1 MRETKHLLSEFPCP
15 VLYMHVRNVHV
26 MYLCFPRGLSGA
38 ECRSGLCSSRQK
50 TSHVHHAKAVRC
62 ASRKKNPIQSP
73 TTPPPCNYYLLH
85 VEYPSCPP
93 NDAFSRR
100 NCWGRQAG
108 RYLSPAR
115 SIDVEASWFMIPPP
129 SHKLFV
135 RPPPFFCSGWFV
147 ISSVPYF
154 SVSVKLGRLPGSVW
168 ARTFVDDDF
177 LFFLCVFAFF
187 VAERVRPPLARR
199 RAK

>member
-1 MRETKHLLSEFPCP
+1 MCMLCIYVFLGACPAPNAGLGCVHLAKRQAMYITQRPC
-15 VLYMHVRNVHV
+15 
-26 MYLCFPRGLSGA
+26 A
-38 ECRSGLCSSRQK
+38 AQ
-50 TSHVHHAKAVRC
+50 AKKKK
-62 ASRKKNPIQSP
+62 KKNPIQSP

-85 VEYPSCPP
+85 VESPSCPP
-93 NDAFSRR
+93 TTPFLGEIVGG
-100 NCWGRQAG
+100 GRH
-108 RYLSPAR
+108 LSPAR

-135 RPPPFFCSGWFV
+135 RPLPPSPFFCSGWFV

-177 LFFLCVFAFF
+177 LFFLCVFCFF
-187 VAERVRPPLARR
+187 CC
-199 RAK
+199 